1 MPLIAEGQAGAGSS
15 SQLLPYGDVDPKLV
29 SQYLQRILE
38 LMPDGEDKEVLKRE
52 NPQDWVGYGVQT
64 CRILGRGVPEQNIRD
79 DGSSFYGP
87 DLGNAIVDAAKDVI
101 CPRNK

>member
-1 MPLIAEGQAGAGSS
+1 MPLVAEGQAGVSSS
-15 SQLLPYGDVDPKLV
+15 SQRPPYSDVDPKLV
-29 SQYLQRILE
+29 SQYFQRILE

-52 NPQDWVGYGVQT
+52 NPRDWVGDGIVT
-64 CRILGRGVPEQNIRD
+64 CRILGTGVPEQNIRR

-101 CPRNK
+101 CPRDK